1 MTPAETEHEEEAVD
15 ADDGP
20 DLDDLA
26 DRAEEAMEGLRES
39 VDDPDAGLGEI
50 VDRLDEG
57 AGEETS
63 EHLDELLAVTD
74 EIEDVL
80 ETIDLSELP
89 DAIDFEELPE
99 LIETDELPE
108 AIEEGEADEVIKLR
122 KLASVIDFT
131 ELWDATD
138 VRAFWQAKREL
149 DDAVEDVTDGEEGE
163 DEGGLLDELTGS
175 EDDDEGML
183 DDLTDSEDDDD
194 GMLDE
199 LTGEGEM
206 MDDIDAG
213 DLDFDGIEDFDP
225 ETAEI
230 AIQKQLSE
238 GIDEFREA
246 ALDAHERVSDLKEE
260 ASEEMPETDRSTN
273 SRNPT
278 AVSTMPTQDRRD
290 LGSLPRFSTVPQ
302 QTRHSGAP
310 NRRRLYGN
318 RFDQET
324 GGEKE

>member
-1 MTPAETEHEEEAVD
+1 MTPAEADHEEEAVD
-15 ADDGP
+15 TDDGP
-20 DLDDLA
+20 DLDDLVE
-26 DRAEEAMEGLRES
+26 RAEGALEGLRETAGDEDADLLEIADL
-39 VDDPDAGLGEI
+39 VDDES
-50 VDRLDEG
+50 
-57 AGEETS
+57 AGEVS
-63 EHLDELLAVTD
+63 EHLEDLWEVTD
-74 EIEDVL
+74 ELENVL

-108 AIEEGEADEVIKLR
+108 AIEEGEVDDVIKLR
-122 KLASVIDFT
+122 KLVSVLDFS

-138 VRAFWQAKREL
+138 VRAFWQAKREF
-149 DDAVEDVTDGEEGE
+149 DGAVEDVTGGEEGE
-163 DEGGLLDELTGS
+163 DEGELLEKV
-175 EDDDEGML
+175 
-183 DDLTDSEDDDD
+183 TDSEEDEE
-194 GMLDE
+194 GVLDE
-199 LTGEGEM
+199 VTGEGGM
-206 MDDIDAG
+206 VDDVDAG

-246 ALDAHERVSDLKEE
+246 VLDAHERVSDLKDE
-260 ASEEMPETDRSTN
+260 AKEEMPETDRSTN

-310 NRRRLYGN
+310 NRTRLYGN
-318 RFDQET
+318 RFDQEKAGT
-324 GGEKE
+324 NNE

>member
-1 MTPAETEHEEEAVD
+1 MTSAEADPEEEAEEQEL
-15 ADDGP
+15 
-20 DLDDLA
+20 DLDDLV

-57 AGEETS
+57 AGEEAS
-63 EHLDELLAVTD
+63 EQLDELLAVAD
-74 EIEDVL
+74 KIEDVL

-108 AIEEGEADEVIKLR
+108 AIEKGEAGDLIKLR

-131 ELWDATD
+131 ELWGATD
-138 VRAFWQAKREL
+138 VRAFWQAKRDL
-149 DDAVEDVTDGEEGE
+149 DGAVEDVTGGEEGE
-163 DEGGLLDELTGS
+163 DEGGVLEKVTGS
-175 EDDDEGML
+175 EDDEEGML
-183 DDLTDSEDDDD
+183 DEV
-194 GMLDE
+194 
-199 LTGEGEM
+199 TGEGGM
-206 MDDIDAG
+206 MDDVDAD
-213 DLDFDGIEDFDP
+213 DLDFGGIEDFDP

-246 ALDAHERVSDLKEE
+246 VLDAHERVSGLKEE
-260 ASEEMPETDRSTN
+260 AKEEMPETDRSTN

-302 QTRHSGAP
+302 QTRYSGAP
-310 NRRRLYGN
+310 NRKRLYGN
-318 RFDQET
+318 RFDQEK
-324 GGEKE
+324 GGDNE